1 MKYEEKIE
9 YLVDK
14 AVKWVDCFEVY
25 MAEEHFDVGVKCETI
40 DDGEIERITFFCV
53 DQNGKEREFPFEIH
67 KTPKLNV
74 QTERNK
80 MLKEFKKMSSGIHNI
95 NYAKRTIN
103 YYISKQCC
111 AAKPKSTKINIE
123 YIGIPTEA
131 VNILKSVGVIT
142 VDDLIHIANSGL
154 LRDITGIG
162 PSYLMEIVYA
172 LDRHL
177 ESDTYKDG
185 IYKDDFWKP
194 V

>member
-14 AVKWVDCFEVY
+14 AVKWVDFFEVY
-25 MAEEHFDVGVKCETI
+25 MEEEHFDVGVKCETI

-67 KTPKLNV
+67 KTPKLNI

-103 YYISKQCC
+103 YYINKQCC
-111 AAKPKSTKINIE
+111 AAKPKSTEISIE

-142 VDDLIHIANSGL
+142 VEDLVHIANSRL
-154 LRDITGIG
+154 LRDIAGIG

-177 ESDTYKDG
+177 ETDEYKDG
-185 IYKDDFWKP
+185 IYKDNFWEP